1 MSARFETL
9 SQQVQSRLDTLER
22 VSKEYATMGVL
33 DQKRQVVARSKRDI
47 ETLQNNLME
56 MGRLI
61 QTMPQRDRDFFK
73 TDLDDF
79 QEQYDQIKKDFV
91 AIDAKLQDEIK
102 KAEEQGEDGLDAEL
116 LAANRV
122 NGLNVLAQL
131 GSIIAVNKDTIKT
144 QEHSKDTLAEDRKLL
159 NNVENNLND
168 IDNEADKGFQRGA
181 RMLRR
186 GIMNGILAWFLAIF
200 FIAAFAVSFYWRF
213 FGF

>member
-131 GSIIAVNKDTIKT
+131 GTIIAVNKDTIKT